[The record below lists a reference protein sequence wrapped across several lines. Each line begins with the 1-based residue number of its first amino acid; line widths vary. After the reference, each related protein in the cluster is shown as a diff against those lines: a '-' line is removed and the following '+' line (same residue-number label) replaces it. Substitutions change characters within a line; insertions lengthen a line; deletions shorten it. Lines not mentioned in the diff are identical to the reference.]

1 MDDEEAA
8 RRYKSGFWS
17 IGMCLSW
24 MICRTAEAVMYAAK
38 CDEPDAKGRFSPPSA
53 YWALHIGS
61 LEALRDPNARDPRLF
76 ADAQSAMD
84 ALVRAVLEKRV
95 RIRSMSTAKV
105 GFEGEIRSAPDRY
118 VAPPADWSDGAAIFH
133 DRQHGYV
140 IYGQSAEIM
149 GYTTPVF
156 YEDTGRMSEQFTFTP
171 AQGANFCKYITL
183 DSRSI
188 RSAFPGLSGP
198 SKSLILDRR
207 WQAQRLC
214 EHIVQYPVGHKLDYV
229 NCSVEH
235 CDLKTIKCK
244 TEHKNCVKWPIDTGH
259 TMISIASDIANAT
272 DVSQEMADVLLRRAI
287 DAIERRG
294 EPSAASW
301 RKKQR
306 GGQPSKTGRGRR

>member
-17 IGMCLSW
+17 IGMSLSW

-84 ALVRAVLEKRV
+84 ALVRAVLDRRV
-95 RIRSMSTAKV
+95 GIRSMSSAKV
-105 GFEGEIRSAPDRY
+105 GFEGEGRYPPGRY

-133 DRQHGYV
+133 DKQHGYV
-140 IYGQSAEIM
+140 IYSQSANFT
-149 GYTTPVF
+149 GYTTPIF
-156 YEDTGRMSEQFTFTP
+156 YEDTGRISEQYTFIP
-171 AQGANFCKYITL
+171 AQGANFRKNITL
-183 DSRSI
+183 DSQSI
-188 RSAFPGLSGP
+188 RSVFPGLSGP
-198 SKSLILDRR
+198 SKSVIPDRR

-214 EHIVQYPVGHKLDYV
+214 ERIVQYPVGHKLDYV
-229 NCSVEH
+229 NCRVDQ
-235 CDLKTIKCK
+235 CNLKTIKCEAK
-244 TEHKNCVKWPIDTGH
+244 HKKCVKCTIHTDQ
-259 TMISIASDIANAT
+259 TMISIASDISDAT

-294 EPSAASW
+294 EASAASW
-301 RKKQR
+301 RKKQL
-306 GGQPSKTGRGRR
+306 GGQPPKTSRRRR